1 MVYGSCDAL
10 KSHAFD
16 SFCAVAILLFSLV
29 FQTFN
34 VGYYSYGSFLG
45 IAIGSIIAGLGRI
58 KFNAKATFGSSFVGL
73 TVILVISIGVI
84 KLFPIKMRDFGDL
97 VMPYINTGLNALIYL
112 LITNTLSLFK
122 IKRSTE
128 SATEGQ

>member
-1 MVYGSCDAL
+1 MK
-10 KSHAFD
+10 KSYTFD
-16 SFCAVAILLFSLV
+16 SFCAVAILLFSFV

-45 IAIGSIIAGLGRI
+45 FAIGSIIAGLVRI
-58 KFNAKATFGSSFVGL
+58 KFNSKATFGSSLVGL
-73 TVILVISIGVI
+73 TVILVISIVVI
-84 KLFPIKMRDFGDL
+84 MFFPIKMRDFGDL

-122 IKRSTE
+122 IKHSTE
-128 SATEGQ
+128 SVTEDQ